1 MKADVFFACLV
12 AVLALGI
19 YAEFDA
25 NDKVW
30 GDISLIISRI
40 MGGLTMS
47 NFFLWGGFVFCVV
60 WHFFSH
66 GLVWTHSTND
76 VEGTLSQHVIN
87 LGLSGVSLCY
97 FGMQAFA

>member
-47 NFFLWGGFVFCVV
+47 NFFLWDGLMAGDD
-60 WHFFSH
+60 WHTYFMDKDKFSYTRV
-66 GLVWTHSTND
+66 GPND
-76 VEGTLSQHVIN
+76 V
-87 LGLSGVSLCY
+87 
-97 FGMQAFA
+97 FAITADCDKF